1 MNLFGIKKEVTEIKD
16 IVLRSINNM
25 LEYKKEEENY
35 YKPVRVNYTEHES
48 DGDKNNNL
56 SLDEYLNEIKPYLKD
71 IIIDLQKILKKRVKC
86 TQIVAI

>member
-35 YKPVRVNYTEHES
+35 YKPVRVSYIEHES

-71 IIIDLQKILKKRVKC
+71 IIIDLQKILKKRMKC

>member
-35 YKPVRVNYTEHES
+35 YNPVRVNYIEHES